1 MVSEMRKTPPLSH
14 CPSHYSIRTS
24 RSFRPAAHLPWPTAR
39 SGQKAPFLRDSVQ
52 YSPRMTKQSRPTESQ
67 PVNRGHHD
75 CCQ

>member
-1 MVSEMRKTPPLSH
+1 MVSEMRKTPPALPLPVALFALLALFARPPT
-14 CPSHYSIRTS
+14 CYSLRHD
-24 RSFRPAAHLPWPTAR
+24 PGGKPL
-39 SGQKAPFLRDSVQ
+39 FLRDSVQ